1 MLSTLVGTA
10 WVDPSWAHRKRRL
23 PDRVALRHPLV
34 ALGRGSQV
42 GVNINRSSCCST
54 EQTYELLVEPAGS
67 MSAKAGAG
75 LGDLAMKGFLFLS
88 LVGALIYGS
97 LVVSN
102 DLLPSDRADESLARQ
117 NLGNPAAR
125 QLRSWGSDLPS
136 LVSSNSQTTLQ
147 QLQEPSLTAPSSEG
161 RQYSSAAAGVV
172 TVSPSVSRQNSSKAF
187 AAIEPIKLTVTARV
201 HSRPYV
207 SSPILRFYSRGTA
220 LQVVDRQNGWVQIAD
235 PTSGEEGWVLEQY
248 LVATEG
254 TSVTQTAIETE
265 TNKALTPMRSKPTPS
280 AKKRIR
286 APRPTVRMPENVA
299 LAQFDRRWARRAERR
314 GSFGLFS
321 FGRFAGGD

>member
-1 MLSTLVGTA
+1 
-10 WVDPSWAHRKRRL
+10 
-23 PDRVALRHPLV
+23 
-34 ALGRGSQV
+34 
-42 GVNINRSSCCST
+42 
-54 EQTYELLVEPAGS
+54 